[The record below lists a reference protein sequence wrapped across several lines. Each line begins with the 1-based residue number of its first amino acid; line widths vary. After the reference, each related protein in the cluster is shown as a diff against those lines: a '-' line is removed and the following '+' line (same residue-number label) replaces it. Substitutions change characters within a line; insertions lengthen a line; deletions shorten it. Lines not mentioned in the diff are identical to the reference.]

1 MVLERIGMDSWALVA
16 RTEKR
21 KFFAGESSGGF
32 RIIFKADGI

>member
-21 KFFAGESSGGF
+21 KFFAGESSGEF
-32 RIIFKADGI
+32 